1 MTAAGDVCPQAAASI
16 RIPLH
21 HLRLK
26 QNIPAGMNPMRVMAI
41 ADALRNC
48 GQEIWDPI
56 LVRAL
61 GPDDWLVLDGRHR
74 FVASYIAGMPDI
86 LAVEETP

>member
-1 MTAAGDVCPQAAASI
+1 VPSVDPI

-56 LVRAL
+56 LVRSV

-86 LAVEETP
+86 LAVEETS